1 MDKELIGKIRCV
13 LDFIEKYDELVDKA
27 KRSDDAE
34 WENALHALFS
44 HANHDMRDACPGS
57 LATNR
62 TKSRQF
68 QMKSLSENKIR
79 NKLAQSKG
87 NVYLCTARKS
97 RGSAPALSAACLEI

>member
-44 HANHDMRDACPGS
+44 HANHDMRECV
-57 LATNR
+57 
-62 TKSRQF
+62 SRLFGDEQDEVTPVPNEEPF
-68 QMKSLSENKIR
+68 
-79 NKLAQSKG
+79 
-87 NVYLCTARKS
+87 
-97 RGSAPALSAACLEI
+97 